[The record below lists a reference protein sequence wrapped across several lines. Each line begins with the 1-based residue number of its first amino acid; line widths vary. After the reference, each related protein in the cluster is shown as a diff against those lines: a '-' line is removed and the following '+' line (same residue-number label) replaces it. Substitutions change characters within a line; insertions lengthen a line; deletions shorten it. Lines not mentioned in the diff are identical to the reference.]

1 MDKKVYAVDVGGTA
15 IKIARFTYDGAL
27 EETFSIKTDRS
38 ENGKHVFRDI
48 AQAIKGK
55 TPDLKSIAGIAVGVP
70 GPVKGTTVYGAVN
83 IGWGETDVGKRMKA
97 CLGADVPIYVDN
109 DVNLAGLGEFHAHK
123 DVDSM
128 VLLALGTGIGG
139 GIVIGG
145 RIHTGHNAAAGE
157 FGHMKLYDDG
167 PVCGCGNTGCF
178 ETFASANA
186 VRRLAQ
192 KAIEEG
198 ADTVMGSMAPLNA
211 KKVFD
216 AAKQGDKSALKIV
229 DDVSAT
235 IAKAVQII
243 TVSYDPEAVFIG
255 GGLSKAGDFLI
266 DRIAAHYES
275 IAFKNVAHTPIRQ
288 ASLIERAQIYGG
300 YALVMH
306 HG

>member
-1 MDKKVYAVDVGGTA
+1 
-15 IKIARFTYDGAL
+15 
-27 EETFSIKTDRS
+27 
-38 ENGKHVFRDI
+38 
-48 AQAIKGK
+48 
-55 TPDLKSIAGIAVGVP
+55 
-70 GPVKGTTVYGAVN
+70 
-83 IGWGETDVGKRMKA
+83 
-97 CLGADVPIYVDN
+97 
-109 DVNLAGLGEFHAHK
+109 
-123 DVDSM
+123 
-128 VLLALGTGIGG
+128 
-139 GIVIGG
+139 
-145 RIHTGHNAAAGE
+145 
-157 FGHMKLYDDG
+157 MKLFDDG

-192 KAIEEG
+192 EAIDGG
-198 ADTVMGSMAPLNA
+198 ADTVMDTMAPLNA

-216 AAKQGDKSALKIV
+216 AAKQGDKTALKIV